1 MKNVIS
7 CLPGRE
13 PIVLIALLLIA
24 VGAWGFTWLSD
35 EVFEGSTGS
44 FDRWAVLA
52 MRNPNDLSQPIGPP
66 WLAEVGRDVTAIGS
80 VTIIGITILTAAGF
94 LAVNRNYRR
103 MLVLLISTTSGMG
116 LSIFLKSAFDRP
128 RPDIVPHLTQ
138 VYTSSFPS
146 GHSMMSA
153 VVYLT
158 LAVLIAPVLQKFWLR
173 FYIFALA
180 SSVTILVGLSRIYL
194 GVHYPT
200 DVLAGWAAGLVWAL
214 ACWMLDRI
222 TKTAVPTNDPAV
234 NLKSSLP
241 QNLAG

>member
-1 MKNVIS
+1 MKNAIS
-7 CLPGRE
+7 YLRGRE

-24 VGAWGFTWLSD
+24 VGAWGFTWLTA
-35 EVFEGSTGS
+35 EVLEGSTGS

-52 MRNPNDLSQPIGPP
+52 MRNPHDLSQPLGPP

-80 VTIIGITILTAAGF
+80 VTMIGITILAAAGF
-94 LAVNRNYRR
+94 LIVNRNYRR
-103 MLVLLISTTSGMG
+103 MLILLISTTSGIG
-116 LSIFLKSAFDRP
+116 LSVFLKSAFDRP
-128 RPDIVPHLTQ
+128 RPDIVPHLTP

-153 VVYLT
+153 VAYLT

-173 FYIFALA
+173 FYVFALA

-222 TKTAVPTNDPAV
+222 TKTAVPTKDPAV

-241 QNLAG
+241 

>member
-7 CLPGRE
+7 YLPGRE

-24 VGAWGFTWLSD
+24 VGAWGFTWLSA

-52 MRNPNDLSQPIGPP
+52 MRNPHDLTQPIGPP

-80 VTIIGITILTAAGF
+80 VTMIGITILAAAGF
-94 LAVNRNYRR
+94 LTVNRNYRR

-116 LSIFLKSAFDRP
+116 LSVFLKSAFDRP

-173 FYIFALA
+173 FYIYALA

-222 TKTAVPTNDPAV
+222 TKTAVSTNDPAV

>member
-1 MKNVIS
+1 MKNAIS
-7 CLPGRE
+7 YLRGRE

-24 VGAWGFTWLSD
+24 VGAWGFTWLTA
-35 EVFEGSTGS
+35 EVLEGSTGS

-52 MRNPNDLSQPIGPP
+52 MRNPHDLSQPLGPP

-80 VTIIGITILTAAGF
+80 VTMIGITILAAAGF
-94 LAVNRNYRR
+94 LIVNRNYRR
-103 MLVLLISTTSGMG
+103 MLILLISTTSGIG
-116 LSIFLKSAFDRP
+116 LSVFLKSAFDRP
-128 RPDIVPHLTQ
+128 RPDIVPHLTP

-173 FYIFALA
+173 FYVFALA

-222 TKTAVPTNDPAV
+222 TKTAVPTKDPAV

-241 QNLAG
+241 